1 MQSVSPLP
9 LLALSLLVLSAGASA
24 ASLRRPHTG
33 FLGMRGK
40 RSAPAPTELQ
50 LPSVTLRQ
58 PLPGQLPSPQQLLQL
73 FRAAGPYSR
82 QLAARIADKRAPSG
96 FAGMRGRKRE
106 ELGARGSEDHL
117 EKRVPSGFGGMRGK
131 KADVVEGGE
140 HKRAPQ
146 NSFLGLRGRRE
157 EQGHP

>member
-1 MQSVSPLP
+1 MSPPL

-40 RSAPAPTELQ
+40 RSAPAPLELQ
-50 LPSVTLRQ
+50 LPAVTLQQ
-58 PLPGQLPSPQQLLQL
+58 PAGQLTGQLPSPQQLLQL

-82 QLAARIADKRAPSG
+82 RLAARLSSKRAPSG
-96 FAGMRGRKRE
+96 FAGMRGRRRE
-106 ELGARGSEDHL
+106 EGAGGQEDAP

-131 KADVVEGGE
+131 KAAVLDEQQ
-140 HKRAPQ
+140 KRAPQ

-157 EQGHP
+157 EQP